1 MAMQK
6 YLLISLVLLKTVLG
20 DVYLHSI
27 RGANNRLDEANRER
41 NNGNRLYD
49 TQNNDRGGYNVG
61 KLHFYEGEQVPISWT
76 LQHGCGTDDTK
87 HCEVVLQ
94 AMCDKP
100 GERIIR
106 DGTTTQR
113 IPDNP
118 TNCRNFNCDT
128 DMKYGR
134 HESYNWYQTCKYTK
148 RNTQLF
154 TASQN
159 LNRGDATRT
168 RQNPGGTRRGYECP
182 EERDYY
188 PYWRPTEWIDLA
200 IWTKDTDKC
209 QEYIAE
215 SENVKSRWY
224 CNVPEEVMLSNYGE
238 NRNNWIARIPITQEA
253 CEEMHSVDTQG
264 NSTHATWEEVA
275 PNGHPAPECLSSEAS
290 RPNHLGLIGH
300 KKQWTYNWKVP
311 ATLLEGEDER
321 ACVFRLRYNITEDY
335 KGSATNPTTGAFD
348 TVAPGEMTA
357 QYNSK
362 QPANADNTPSTW
374 PLWRQYGI
382 TDAEVRFNLTGDGTI
397 ENVNDNNDY
406 ESRDY
411 VLRNNPQVQVIPDVG
426 DTKLRLQLAIN
437 TAQYGRTFQ
446 DRTHVTTIS
455 KRPDDIPADAN
466 IKLITVQGKRG
477 NIVQVFPGTEYFYV
491 PDTLHAKA
499 DKDYVHW
506 MWSGSDTNPNNNDGQ
521 GKQGTDRSNA
531 VPLRDRNYVANA
543 AEKTEDGGT
552 FSADGTL
559 EYGSAKNNY
568 PAFVAKPKGY
578 VLPNIEDI
586 SATGCRAADHVVTGN
601 MGGIA
606 QDKLEALAT
615 GRQHTESSTDYGN
628 MEELDDEGTSV
639 NIMTKVT
646 QTGCWNY
653 MGSRNNNFSNRSQ
666 KGKLCVDDGEY
677 EQEDIGPN
685 GKAVMSDGGWV
696 MVPSGAL
703 TSIQQFT
710 FSTTGT
716 EEVGDE
722 VLLEPE
728 DIPLV
733 EGERIQLGID
743 YEHRALRKPM
753 LMHKCLDC
761 GSWNEVSENV
771 EFKKSNG
778 KNVCVAWV
786 TTGGYYQVQDKT
798 DAGAVAAIVC
808 AALVFFGIIS
818 FMIWWRFWR
827 APEEGK
833 KDAFGDLQ
841 A

>member
-1 MAMQK
+1 MQK
-6 YLLISLVLLKTVLG
+6 YLLISLVLLKPVLG
-20 DVYLHSI
+20 DIYIQSV
-27 RGANNRLDEANRER
+27 RGSNNRLDEANRER
-41 NNGNRLYD
+41 NNGNRLFD
-49 TQNNDRGGYNVG
+49 SQNNDRGGYNVG
-61 KLHFYEGEQVPISWT
+61 KLTLYEGSTIPISWT

-87 HCEVVLQ
+87 HCEVILQ

-134 HESYNWYQTCKYTK
+134 HESYDWYQTCKYTQ

-154 TASQN
+154 TASQD
-159 LNRGDATRT
+159 LNRGDTTRT

-188 PYWRPTEWIDLA
+188 PYWRPTDWVDLA
-200 IWTKDTDKC
+200 IFTKDTEKC
-209 QEYIAE
+209 AEYIAE
-215 SENVKSRWY
+215 SENVKSRWF
-224 CNVPEEVMLSNYGE
+224 CDVPDEVMISNYGE
-238 NRNNWIARIPITQEA
+238 NRNNWIARIPIQQED
-253 CEEMHSVDTQG
+253 CEAMHSVDGQG
-264 NSTHATWEEVA
+264 NSTHAVWTEVP
-275 PNGHPAPECLSSEAS
+275 PNGHPEPECLSSEPS

-300 KKQWTYNWKVP
+300 KKQWTHNFKVP
-311 ATLLEGEDER
+311 STLLEGQDEI

-348 TVAPGEMTA
+348 TIAPGEMTA
-357 QYNSK
+357 QYNSR
-362 QPANADNTPSTW
+362 QRANAANTPSTW
-374 PLWRQYGI
+374 PLWLQYGV
-382 TDAEVRFNLTGDGTI
+382 TDEEVRFNLTGEETI
-397 ENVNDNNDY
+397 EDQSDD
-406 ESRDY
+406 SRQY
-411 VLRNNPQVQVIPDVG
+411 VLVNNPQVQVLPDITTNAG
-426 DTKLRLQLAIN
+426 DTAKIRLQLAIN

-446 DRTHVTTIS
+446 DRTHVTTIK
-455 KRPDDIPADAN
+455 KRPVDIPADAS
-466 IKLITVQGKRG
+466 IKVITVQGKRG
-477 NIVQVFPGTEYFYV
+477 NIVQTFPGTEYFYV
-491 PDTLHAKA
+491 PDTMHQKTNG
-499 DKDYVHW
+499 YVHW

-531 VPLRDRNYVANA
+531 VPLRDRNYVADASEN
-543 AEKTEDGGT
+543 TEDGGT
-552 FSADGTL
+552 FSVDGVL

-578 VLPNIEDI
+578 ALPDI
-586 SATGCRAADHVVTGN
+586 TEITATDCRAADNIVHGN

-606 QDKLEALAT
+606 QEKLEALAT

-639 NIMTKVT
+639 NILTKVSEA
-646 QTGCWNY
+646 GCWNY

-666 KGKLCVDDGEY
+666 KGKLCVDEGDY
-677 EQEDIGPN
+677 AQEDIGPN
-685 GKAVMSDGGWV
+685 GKAVVADGGWLN
-696 MVPSGAL
+696 VPAGSL

-710 FSTTGT
+710 FSSTET

-722 VLLEPE
+722 VLIEPE

-733 EGERIQLGID
+733 EGERIELGID

-753 LMHKCLDC
+753 LMHKCADC
-761 GSWNEVSENV
+761 NSYSEVTNNV
-771 EFKKSNG
+771 DFKRSGG
-778 KNVCVAWV
+778 KTVCVAWV
-786 TTGGYYQVQDKT
+786 NKGGYYQVQDKV
-798 DAGAVAAIVC
+798 DAGAVMAILC
-808 AALVFFGIIS
+808 SALVFFGIIA
-818 FMIWWRFWR
+818 FMIWHRFWR
-827 APEEGK
+827 APEAK
-833 KDAFGDLQ
+833 KDDFGSMQ